1 MAGTA
6 TGLPLVCLPAQLVST
21 PHLHLTATAPSL
33 LTLGHAKG
41 GRETWGRFYIF
52 CCIWRSNWDQT
63 LGVMNFTVILLLHI
77 NNKDMTIM
85 IIKEGNVK
93 IHLNFHYHDS
103 TRSLMWVLFWT
114 QWEHGL
120 VAAGGG
126 EEPSAVRRCGRYWA
140 SHPSSSRPSLSL
152 SSSLLTLPWTQA
164 EAGLGCLLLSSG
176 IAKRFAPLSR
186 FSSII
191 FLISMLLN
199 ILTGTSGAGAGE
211 GWPCLWFLGGFV

>member
-1 MAGTA
+1 
-6 TGLPLVCLPAQLVST
+6 
-21 PHLHLTATAPSL
+21 
-33 LTLGHAKG
+33 
-41 GRETWGRFYIF
+41 
-52 CCIWRSNWDQT
+52 
-63 LGVMNFTVILLLHI
+63 MNFTVILLLHI

-152 SSSLLTLPWTQA
+152 SSLLTLTLPWTQA
-164 EAGLGCLLLSSG
+164 EAGLGWGVYSWVLASRRDLPHYQDLVPLYSSFQCCWISWLG
-176 IAKRFAPLSR
+176 PAVPGLVRADLVCDFWADLCNSWLTPITHGHCPARTAGNAAPVR
-186 FSSII
+186 GPGPGY
-191 FLISMLLN
+191 
-199 ILTGTSGAGAGE
+199 T
-211 GWPCLWFLGGFV
+211 

>member
-1 MAGTA
+1 MLKVEGKLEAGFHIFA
-6 TGLPLVCLPAQLVST
+6 ASEDPI
-21 PHLHLTATAPSL
+21 
-33 LTLGHAKG
+33 
-41 GRETWGRFYIF
+41 ETKA
-52 CCIWRSNWDQT
+52 S
-63 LGVMNFTVILLLHI
+63 VMNFTVILLLHI

-120 VAAGGG
+120 VAAGG
-126 EEPSAVRRCGRYWA
+126 EPSAVRCGRYWA

-152 SSSLLTLPWTQA
+152 SSLLTLTLPWTQA